1 MAKSRAA
8 TSTCPCPDWEDWC
21 SLCRQSY
28 SMCTAPGARA
38 PSAQPASSGR
48 GSSRVA
54 LPARGV
60 LGSLDLLKFGRPG
73 AGRLCLRKGSATV
86 VPGGSAVSWQQAR
99 SSPRSAV
106 THSGAASVAKPPRSV
121 GDCRAVAPALGGRTC
136 PRACC
141 AAGRVRALSWGSVA
155 PEKRRRPP
163 AFGFLV
169 QCAGPVGSNQRPRA
183 RAEPRGGLPSH
194 RGTPAAGWEG
204 TGARTPAVL
213 LSWLLVSPRCSL
225 GLCRER
231 LVKTLRPGF
240 RW

>member
-60 LGSLDLLKFGRPG
+60 LGSLDLLKCGRPG

-86 VPGGSAVSWQQAR
+86 MPGGSAVSWQQAR

-163 AFGFLV
+163 AFGFWFSVLV
-169 QCAGPVGSNQRPRA
+169 RLAQTSGRGRERSRAVGCLRTAAPQRLAGRGRVPERPQSCCRGSSSR
-183 RAEPRGGLPSH
+183 
-194 RGTPAAGWEG
+194 PAA
-204 TGARTPAVL
+204 R
-213 LSWLLVSPRCSL
+213 
-225 GLCRER
+225 
-231 LVKTLRPGF
+231 
-240 RW
+240 